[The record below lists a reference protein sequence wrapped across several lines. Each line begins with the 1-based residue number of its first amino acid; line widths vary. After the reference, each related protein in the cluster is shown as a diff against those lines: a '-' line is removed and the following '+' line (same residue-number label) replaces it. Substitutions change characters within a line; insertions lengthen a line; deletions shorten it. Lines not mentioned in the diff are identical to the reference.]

1 MRLRVAS
8 SEPVAFVSAKLCDV
22 WPDGTSSLLSRGLLN
37 LAHRASS
44 TDPSPVPVDEP
55 HVCTERNCLLA
66 SVILVDERGWVLL
79 QERDEHAPVA
89 PDQWGLVGG
98 HVEPGEDWEHAMRR
112 ELREETG
119 LEVDGLE
126 LWFDEVVQHS
136 PKVSTHLADRWKV
149 WVAGVTLTDDD
160 IVLGEG
166 RQIVFVD
173 PSSLGGLDLAPAT
186 SKLLP
191 MFLESEVYAR
201 LAG

>member
-1 MRLRVAS
+1 MSQPA
-8 SEPVAFVSAKLCDV
+8 EQ
-22 WPDGTSSLLSRGLLN
+22 
-37 LAHRASS
+37 
-44 TDPSPVPVDEP
+44 PVDDP
-55 HVCTERNCLLA
+55 HLCTERNCLLA

-98 HVEPGEDWEHAMRR
+98 HVEPGEDWGDAMRR

-119 LEVDGLE
+119 LEVEGLE

-149 WVAGVTLTDDD
+149 WVAAVTLTDED
-160 IVLGEG
+160 IELGEG

-173 PSSLGGLDLAPAT
+173 PASLGGLDLAPAT
-186 SKLLP
+186 SRLLP
-191 MFLESEVYAR
+191 MFLESEVYAQ
-201 LAG
+201 LKG